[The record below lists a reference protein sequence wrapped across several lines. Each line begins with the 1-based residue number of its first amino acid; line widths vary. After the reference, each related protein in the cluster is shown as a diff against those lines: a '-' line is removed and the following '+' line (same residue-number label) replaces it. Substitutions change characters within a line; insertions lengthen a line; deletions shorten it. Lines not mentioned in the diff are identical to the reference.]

1 VTGED
6 VASGVRAALAEAER
20 ENRRVLAINTVH
32 PTLEDAFV
40 QLTGLSAEV
49 MLADDLR
56 GMWYLM
62 LKDLRT
68 YYFKPP
74 NISWGILFPFAFV
87 LAFVIRDGAARDL
100 GSLQGLA
107 PGLLALTLLFGT
119 SSMEAIVITFER
131 RIGALERLLLAP
143 IRLPALLAGKLLG
156 GMVFGLMMTVVVLIV
171 ALAVFGA
178 GGINWLLLV
187 LSLILSAAAFSALGV
202 LVSVSVKEVFEAQTL
217 ANAFRFPMMFL
228 GGVFVPVA
236 SLPLGL
242 QIVARALP
250 LTYAVEVLHVAMIG
264 GELSLAVLD
273 LAILAGFTVVLFGL
287 AVWVL
292 ARRIA

>member
-1 VTGED
+1 
-6 VASGVRAALAEAER
+6 
-20 ENRRVLAINTVH
+20 
-32 PTLEDAFV
+32 
-40 QLTGLSAEV
+40 
-49 MLADDLR
+49 MLRDDLR
-56 GMWYLM
+56 GIWYIM
-62 LKDLRT
+62 LKDLNA

-74 NISWGILFPFAFV
+74 NVSWGILFPFAFV
-87 LAFVIRDGAARDL
+87 LAFVIRDPWNLD
-100 GSLQGLA
+100 SLT

-156 GMVFGLMMTVVVLIV
+156 GMVFGLMVTLVVLIV

-178 GGINWLLLV
+178 GSVNWLLLI
-187 LSLILSAAAFSALGV
+187 LGLILSAATFSALGV

-250 LTYAVEVLHVAMIG
+250 MAYAVEVLRVAMTG
-264 GELSLAVLD
+264 GELSLAILN

-292 ARRIA
+292 ARRVA